1 MHVQVEFAVR
11 LYDAILVASAPHGL
25 CLAGYRAIETLRL
38 EKGYRAWGA
47 EIGPDHSPLVARLG
61 RFVKLKSGLPFRG
74 RAALEAQRAMPLPR
88 LLAGFSAASDVILPG
103 RETIYRAGER
113 VGWRASR
120 GSGHT
125 FSKAIGYGY
134 VRRAS
139 GVDADFVMSGE
150 YTLEVAGERIP
161 AEPFLEPPYYPSS
174 LRVGA

>member
-1 MHVQVEFAVR
+1 
-11 LYDAILVASAPHGL
+11 
-25 CLAGYRAIETLRL
+25 
-38 EKGYRAWGA
+38 
-47 EIGPDHSPLVARLG
+47 
-61 RFVKLKSGLPFRG
+61 
-74 RAALEAQRAMPLPR
+74 MPLPR
-88 LLAGFSAASDVILPG
+88 LLAGFSAASDVILLG
-103 RETIYRAGER
+103 RETIYRNGER
-113 VGWRASR
+113 VGWRASG

-125 FSKAIGYGY
+125 FSKAIDYGY